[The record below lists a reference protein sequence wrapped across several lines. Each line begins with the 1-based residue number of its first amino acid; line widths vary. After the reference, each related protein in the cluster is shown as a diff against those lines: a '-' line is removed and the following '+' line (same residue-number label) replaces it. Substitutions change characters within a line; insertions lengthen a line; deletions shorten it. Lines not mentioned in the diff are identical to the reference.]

1 MMVKAK
7 ICRILLR
14 RFHTRAMYLQHAVTS
29 SNVSPMEATTSIST
43 SAAFDT
49 LQFVKTLTN
58 RGFQTQQAE
67 VLSQTLNQVLA
78 NLQLSFMEKM
88 VTKDQQDKLIL
99 KLNSD
104 ITSLRKD
111 MFILEKSEFDAL
123 KNENEKLKHEVE
135 SIRKLL
141 KDELSKANANFS
153 LDVSMERSRQKEVAA
168 DQEQKIRNVNTKIE
182 TEIASLKTS
191 LESHKLDVMKYLAG
205 SFVSF
210 LTIGLAVW
218 RLIK

>member
-1 MMVKAK
+1 
-7 ICRILLR
+7 
-14 RFHTRAMYLQHAVTS
+14 
-29 SNVSPMEATTSIST
+29 MEATTSIST

-123 KNENEKLKHEVE
+123 KNENE
-135 SIRKLL
+135 
-141 KDELSKANANFS
+141 DELSKANANFS

-205 SFVSF
+205 CVRTMQ
-210 LTIGLAVW
+210 LV
-218 RLIK
+218 